1 MPYSSIKKLRA
12 DLKAGDLYDIA
23 LVPTVRVRGV
33 ITDGVLHTREPR
45 PGYAGLGPYLDGTV
59 PLSSLLD
66 GTAGLCT
73 GGISGDAEDCAGRC
87 GYDKLMFD
95 DDSEALEAL
104 VTANS
109 RVVDAER
116 HIAAIPEIKN
126 RAASAAA
133 MLALLREAAWYLD
146 NVTDEQVDQAGLT
159 GKRDSL
165 VERHHN
171 ATQRWQD
178 VASGAD
184 TRNETL
190 ELIRAKLGG
199 PHPEHFPVSEHDA
212 REVLIGLPDPLKFD
226 TLVKNLTECSS
237 VVPANDDIHN
247 AVIRAPAYVRDYALT
262 FEEVSYADVQIVDD
276 PEAAADSA
284 LLEMAVTLW
293 DPTSD
298 TPLANLAHAV
308 SAVRNARA

>member
-1 MPYSSIKKLRA
+1 MPYTSIKKLRA
-12 DLKAGDLYDIA
+12 DLKAGDLYNIA
-23 LVPTVRVRGV
+23 IQPTVRVRGV

-45 PGYAGLGPYLDGTV
+45 PGYAGMGPYLDGTV
-59 PLSSLLD
+59 PLSTLLD
-66 GTAGLCT
+66 GTARRCESGAAGAAEACT
-73 GGISGDAEDCAGRC
+73 ARC
-87 GYDKLMFD
+87 GHDKLMFD
-95 DDSEALEAL
+95 KASQALEAL
-104 VTANS
+104 VAANS

-116 HIAAIPEIKN
+116 HIESLPGLHN
-126 RAASAAA
+126 RATSAAA
-133 MLALLREAAWYLD
+133 ALSLLHGGAWYLN
-146 NVTDEQVDQAGLT
+146 NVTDEQVEQAGLT
-159 GKRDSL
+159 GTRDSI
-165 VERHHN
+165 VERHRA
-171 ATQRWQD
+171 ATQTWQD

-190 ELIRAKLGG
+190 ELIRTKLGG
-199 PHPEHFPVSEHDA
+199 PHPEHFPVSDHDA

-226 TLVKNLTECSS
+226 TLVKSLTECSS
-237 VVPANDDIHN
+237 VVPANDDTRN
-247 AVIRAPAYVRDYALT
+247 AVVRAPAYVRDYALT